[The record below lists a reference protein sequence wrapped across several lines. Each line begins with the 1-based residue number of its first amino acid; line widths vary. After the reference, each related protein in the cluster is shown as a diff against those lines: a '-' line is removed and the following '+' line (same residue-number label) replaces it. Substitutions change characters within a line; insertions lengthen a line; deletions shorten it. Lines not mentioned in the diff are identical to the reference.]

1 MEINNKLKF
10 KYNQILHFLFKE
22 RFKKKINFNFP
33 KFITRVDLIKKIIKI
48 KNFSSYLEIG
58 CDNNQVFSQIAIND
72 KVGVDPVSGGNFRGT
87 SDLFFFNN
95 VKKFDLIFIDGLH
108 EYDQV
113 CRDISNSLRCLN
125 SNGIILVHDTL
136 PSSLHQQAVPRYKNT
151 WNGDVWKSIV
161 SFRIRP
167 DVDIVTCLIDHGVS
181 IIQKKKN
188 NNILNLNVINFK
200 NKLKFKDFYNN
211 YSSYMRIMNFDEVL
225 NYLKI

>member
-95 VKKFDLIFIDGLH
+95 VKKFDLIFIDGGHSQETVYKDWVLSQQLLDKDGVIYFDDYTNLKGLKNSGFGINYVVN
-108 EYDQV
+108 EI
-113 CRDISNSLRCLN
+113 DI
-125 SNGIILVHDTL
+125 
-136 PSSLHQQAVPRYKNT
+136 KM
-151 WNGDVWKSIV
+151 WKVEI
-161 SFRIRP
+161 FRIR
-167 DVDIVTCLIDHGVS
+167 DWFLKDWGVLALRVVK
-181 IIQKKKN
+181 IQR
-188 NNILNLNVINFK
+188 
-200 NKLKFKDFYNN
+200 KF
-211 YSSYMRIMNFDEVL
+211 
-225 NYLKI
+225 